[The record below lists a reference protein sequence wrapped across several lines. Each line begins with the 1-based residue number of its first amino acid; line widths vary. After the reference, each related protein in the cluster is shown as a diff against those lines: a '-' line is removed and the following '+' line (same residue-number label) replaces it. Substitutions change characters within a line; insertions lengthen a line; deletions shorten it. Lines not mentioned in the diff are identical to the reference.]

1 MAKKQTKRSK
11 KKTPK
16 KQNVFVKVLFAII
29 ILLIIGA
36 GVYGYVVYNPLVQEK
51 IEEINEVEDY
61 FLNNFFKEFNIL
73 SRHSFFFYN

>member
-16 KQNVFVKVLFAII
+16 KQNVFVKVLFAIS

-36 GVYGYVVYNPLVQEK
+36 GVYGYVVYNPLVQE
-51 IEEINEVEDY
+51 
-61 FLNNFFKEFNIL
+61 
-73 SRHSFFFYN
+73 